1 MASYVGDLGGNTLP
15 PDVLGGN
22 AVDALVGQRITTG
35 AENVTVL
42 VIAQPTAAIEEITS
56 LAERATDHL
65 TRLKPDD
72 AVMVLEQHGMPPTFV
87 PPEYP
92 LSWVTSVSHRAGGTL
107 STLTKAKAP
116 FNLSGGRAVGT
127 SGYAPYDPSP
137 QFRDPDQARL
147 SQRVDF
153 LQRPRKSFDRAIS
166 RFPRLRGNTTR
177 VVFPS
182 DRTLSFSRRRTS
194 RARSAT
200 QPLTFTPPHLSLP
213 IALPTPSTS
222 HTSMPSSSPQN
233 QHHRRG
239 RPAAR
244 DTVPLSTL
252 VGADAKGKRGG
263 DSLTAAAPK
272 RRKQRLKDFEF
283 GPTEL
288 AELAVALRAYV
299 NAKRDTS
306 QPVTSWSN
314 LVARKWP
321 REYALSKQATGV
333 KCTAQKV
340 MRAIDENLLDRYQ
353 ETWEWKGGWPAEARA
368 YPPCKISIQHGA

>member
-35 AENVTVL
+35 ADNVTVL
-42 VIAQPTAAIEEITS
+42 VIAQPSAAIEEITS

-153 LQRPRKSFDRAIS
+153 LRAS
-166 RFPRLRGNTTR
+166 AERYSTARFPDFPDCAVIRHASFFLRTARFRFRGDGR
-177 VVFPS
+177 
-182 DRTLSFSRRRTS
+182 
-194 RARSAT
+194 RARAHAT
-200 QPLTFTPPHLSLP
+200 QPLTFTP
-213 IALPTPSTS
+213 
-222 HTSMPSSSPQN
+222 SMPSSSPQN

-340 MRAIDENLLDRYQ
+340 MAAIDEHLLDRYQ

>member
-1 MASYVGDLGGNTLP
+1 MIHSRARRAPRARLP
-15 PDVLGGN
+15 
-22 AVDALVGQRITTG
+22 DALR
-35 AENVTVL
+35 
-42 VIAQPTAAIEEITS
+42 
-56 LAERATDHL
+56 
-65 TRLKPDD
+65 D
-72 AVMVLEQHGMPPTFV
+72 AD
-87 PPEYP
+87 
-92 LSWVTSVSHRAGGTL
+92 A
-107 STLTKAKAP
+107 
-116 FNLSGGRAVGT
+116 
-127 SGYAPYDPSP
+127 DPSA
-137 QFRDPDQARL
+137 DPRFA
-147 SQRVDF
+147 S
-153 LQRPRKSFDRAIS
+153 S
-166 RFPRLRGNTTR
+166 RFPRKPEN
-177 VVFPS
+177 PK
-182 DRTLSFSRRRTS
+182 TL
-194 RARSAT
+194 
-200 QPLTFTPPHLSLP
+200 
-213 IALPTPSTS
+213 
-222 HTSMPSSSPQN
+222 
-233 QHHRRG
+233 RRG

-283 GPTEL
+283 GAAEL

-306 QPVTSWSN
+306 SPVTSWSN

-340 MRAIDENLLDRYQ
+340 MAAIDENLLDRYQ

>member
-1 MASYVGDLGGNTLP
+1 
-15 PDVLGGN
+15 
-22 AVDALVGQRITTG
+22 
-35 AENVTVL
+35 
-42 VIAQPTAAIEEITS
+42 
-56 LAERATDHL
+56 
-65 TRLKPDD
+65 
-72 AVMVLEQHGMPPTFV
+72 
-87 PPEYP
+87 
-92 LSWVTSVSHRAGGTL
+92 
-107 STLTKAKAP
+107 
-116 FNLSGGRAVGT
+116 
-127 SGYAPYDPSP
+127 
-137 QFRDPDQARL
+137 
-147 SQRVDF
+147 
-153 LQRPRKSFDRAIS
+153 
-166 RFPRLRGNTTR
+166 
-177 VVFPS
+177 
-182 DRTLSFSRRRTS
+182 
-194 RARSAT
+194 
-200 QPLTFTPPHLSLP
+200 
-213 IALPTPSTS
+213 
-222 HTSMPSSSPQN
+222 MPSSSPQN

-353 ETWEWKGGWPAEARA
+353 ETWEWKGGWPVEARA

>member
-35 AENVTVL
+35 AESVTVL

-127 SGYAPYDPSP
+127 SG
-137 QFRDPDQARL
+137 
-147 SQRVDF
+147 
-153 LQRPRKSFDRAIS
+153 
-166 RFPRLRGNTTR
+166 
-177 VVFPS
+177 
-182 DRTLSFSRRRTS
+182 
-194 RARSAT
+194 
-200 QPLTFTPPHLSLP
+200 
-213 IALPTPSTS
+213 
-222 HTSMPSSSPQN
+222 
-233 QHHRRG
+233 RG

>member
-35 AENVTVL
+35 ADNVTVL
-42 VIAQPTAAIEEITS
+42 VIAQPSAAIEEITS

-127 SGYAPYDPSP
+127 SG
-137 QFRDPDQARL
+137 
-147 SQRVDF
+147 
-153 LQRPRKSFDRAIS
+153 
-166 RFPRLRGNTTR
+166 
-177 VVFPS
+177 
-182 DRTLSFSRRRTS
+182 
-194 RARSAT
+194 
-200 QPLTFTPPHLSLP
+200 
-213 IALPTPSTS
+213 
-222 HTSMPSSSPQN
+222 
-233 QHHRRG
+233 RG

-244 DTVPLSTL
+244 DTVPLATL

-283 GPTEL
+283 GAAEL

-299 NAKRDTS
+299 NARRDTS
-306 QPVTSWSN
+306 SPVTSWSN

-340 MRAIDENLLDRYQ
+340 MAAIDENLLDRYQ

>member
-1 MASYVGDLGGNTLP
+1 ML
-15 PDVLGGN
+15 
-22 AVDALVGQRITTG
+22 
-35 AENVTVL
+35 
-42 VIAQPTAAIEEITS
+42 
-56 LAERATDHL
+56 
-65 TRLKPDD
+65 LK
-72 AVMVLEQHGMPPTFV
+72 
-87 PPEYP
+87 
-92 LSWVTSVSHRAGGTL
+92 
-107 STLTKAKAP
+107 
-116 FNLSGGRAVGT
+116 
-127 SGYAPYDPSP
+127 YD
-137 QFRDPDQARL
+137 
-147 SQRVDF
+147 
-153 LQRPRKSFDRAIS
+153 
-166 RFPRLRGNTTR
+166 
-177 VVFPS
+177 
-182 DRTLSFSRRRTS
+182 
-194 RARSAT
+194 
-200 QPLTFTPPHLSLP
+200 
-213 IALPTPSTS
+213 
-222 HTSMPSSSPQN
+222 
-233 QHHRRG
+233 RRG

-252 VGADAKGKRGG
+252 VGVDAKGKRGG

-340 MRAIDENLLDRYQ
+340 MAAIDENLLDQYQ